1 MYVVDLVK
9 RLLHKN
15 NLPVLIYL
23 ILNVFVSAI
32 FVGMLEDMFDPQVE
46 NYSIYLVHGLIAY
59 MISLLIALSPIGE
72 IIMRFQTG
80 CDLIENENDR
90 NYIESIFEEVY
101 KEAREKNPGIPENV
115 ILYMNHESEPNA
127 FATGRK
133 TICITKGML
142 SMPQNYIKAALSHE
156 FGHLAHKDTDL
167 VMLVSVGNLVISAI
181 TLILRA
187 IIGFIQLIFGI
198 AGLFMGGRDGA
209 LTQISS
215 VIGKWIFTFVIAG
228 FTKLWTKLG
237 VMLVMRSSR
246 ENEYGA
252 DKFAFELGYGD
263 DLCNLLENV
272 DSLETKGLFAS
283 LMSAHP
289 PKEKRI
295 ERLQELKYEQY

>member
-9 RLLHKN
+9 RLFHKN
-15 NLPVLIYL
+15 NLPVLVYL

-32 FVGMLEDMFDPQVE
+32 FVGMLEDMFNPQPE

-59 MISLLIALSPIGE
+59 AISLLIALSPIGE
-72 IIMRFQTG
+72 MIMRLQTG
-80 CDLIENENDR
+80 C
-90 NYIESIFEEVY
+90 ESIDNKNTLNRIQPIFEEVY
-101 KEAREKNPGIPENV
+101 KEAREKDPTISENV
-115 ILYMNHESEPNA
+115 RLYMNHEMEPNA

-133 TICITKGML
+133 TLCVTKGML
-142 SMPQNYIKAALSHE
+142 KMPENYIKAALSHE

-167 VMLVSVGNLVISAI
+167 ILLVSVGNLVISAI

-187 IIGFIQLIFGI
+187 IIGFIQLMFGI

-215 VIGKWIFTFVIAG
+215 AIGKWIFTFAIAG

-237 VMLVMRSSR
+237 VMLVMKSSR
-246 ENEYGA
+246 ASEYDA
-252 DKFAFELGYGD
+252 DQFAFDLGYGD

-295 ERLQELKYEQY
+295 ERLHKLKYKEN